1 MNNSRYILTSK
12 EMEDSSGKREDN
24 DDNMNINE
32 NISFKEKQLSLLLET
47 FENIYSKKSFRDLII
62 DIEEKENLLNSKS
75 LKTFEIKILKIKS
88 LLKLLME
95 EYNIFLQ
102 SKNKHFH
109 ELDFIIQ
116 KIKNEFNILSML
128 IIDNDS
134 YEFETTTQTYCKFLY
149 LLSKISI
156 KREDHLK
163 SLGYIT
169 LGINMLKIYFMKEKV
184 ASNINT
190 YKIYCKLVLEVINI
204 LIGDQNYEQ
213 ALYYIRL
220 LFKLIEI
227 SIKYI

>member
-1 MNNSRYILTSK
+1 MNNETKLNQKTDRDFLTIPNKSDDKIINSKDLNNSRYTLTSK

-24 DDNMNINE
+24 DDNMNITE

-156 KREDHLK
+156 KREDYLK
-163 SLGYIT
+163 SLGYLT

-184 ASNINT
+184 ASNIN
-190 YKIYCKLVLEVINI
+190 
-204 LIGDQNYEQ
+204 
-213 ALYYIRL
+213 
-220 LFKLIEI
+220 
-227 SIKYI
+227 

>member
-1 MNNSRYILTSK
+1 MNNETKLNQKTDRDFLTIPNKSDDKIINSKDLNNSRYTLTSK

-24 DDNMNINE
+24 DDNMNITE

-109 ELDFIIQ
+109 ELDFIVQ
-116 KIKNEFNILSML
+116 KIKNEFNILSKL

-156 KREDHLK
+156 KREDYLK
-163 SLGYIT
+163 SLGY
-169 LGINMLKIYFMKEKV
+169 
-184 ASNINT
+184 
-190 YKIYCKLVLEVINI
+190 
-204 LIGDQNYEQ
+204 
-213 ALYYIRL
+213 
-220 LFKLIEI
+220 
-227 SIKYI
+227 

>member
-1 MNNSRYILTSK
+1 MNNETKLNQKTDRDFLTIPNKSDDKIINSKDLNNSRYTLTSK

-24 DDNMNINE
+24 DDNMNITE

-109 ELDFIIQ
+109 ELDFIVQ

-128 IIDNDS
+128 I
-134 YEFETTTQTYCKFLY
+134 
-149 LLSKISI
+149 
-156 KREDHLK
+156 
-163 SLGYIT
+163 
-169 LGINMLKIYFMKEKV
+169 
-184 ASNINT
+184 
-190 YKIYCKLVLEVINI
+190 
-204 LIGDQNYEQ
+204 
-213 ALYYIRL
+213 
-220 LFKLIEI
+220 
-227 SIKYI
+227 